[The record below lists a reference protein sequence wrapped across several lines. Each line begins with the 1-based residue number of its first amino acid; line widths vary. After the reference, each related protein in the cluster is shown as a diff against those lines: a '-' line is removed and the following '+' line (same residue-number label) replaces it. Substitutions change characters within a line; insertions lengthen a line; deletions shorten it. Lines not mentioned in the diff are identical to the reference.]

1 MQLKDRKRWSLLG
14 VGWFYLIVDSIEK
27 EFSYHQEITRE
38 LDNGCYFPKGMSFEN
53 ITKQEIQEAKDKLNN
68 TPRNSVGFQS
78 PNQVYLQKATN

>member
-38 LDNGCYFPKGMSFEN
+38 LDIWLLFSK
-53 ITKQEIQEAKDKLNN
+53 
-68 TPRNSVGFQS
+68 RNE
-78 PNQVYLQKATN
+78 L